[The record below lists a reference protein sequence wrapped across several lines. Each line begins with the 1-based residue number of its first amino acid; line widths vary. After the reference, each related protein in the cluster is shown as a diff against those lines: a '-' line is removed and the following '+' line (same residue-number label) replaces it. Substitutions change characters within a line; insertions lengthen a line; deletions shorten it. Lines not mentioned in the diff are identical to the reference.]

1 MLQET
6 RRKLTE
12 FNSIRDSVGSMS
24 FLLFR
29 RQWFKWY
36 LIYVIKPFDFNVEID
51 KIIYPLKGLK
61 CF

>member
-6 RRKLTE
+6 RWKLTE

-36 LIYVIKPFDFNVEID
+36 QIYVIKPFDFNVEID